1 MRSPL
6 QAFTWESRRARGE
19 NRESSASPAS
29 AAGPMSPGPDC
40 LYTDRSSRLG
50 HSCSNE
56 GVEMRYRPISV
67 FIFFGLLTAALPSFA
82 GEKHLLLGTWNVDV
96 SKLNT
101 PNPPASVTM
110 VLAEAGDGSYRM
122 TVDIVTR
129 DGKTIHA
136 GSPFKPDGSLFAVSG
151 SDELDVAT
159 FAMPNRKSLVM
170 GTALAGQSA
179 PYPRLDA
186 VRRRKLHDGNHR
198 RPHRW
203 KTPHIRTATWK
214 RAKRD

>member
-1 MRSPL
+1 
-6 QAFTWESRRARGE
+6 
-19 NRESSASPAS
+19 
-29 AAGPMSPGPDC
+29 
-40 LYTDRSSRLG
+40 
-50 HSCSNE
+50 
-56 GVEMRYRPISV
+56 MRYRPISV
-67 FIFFGLLTAALPSFA
+67 FIFFALLSRVAVLA
-82 GEKHLLLGTWNVDV
+82 GAENLLLGTWNVDV

-170 GTALAGQSA
+170 GAALAGQ
-179 PYPRLDA
+179 PRHTRVWTLSD
-186 VRRRKLHDGNHR
+186 DGSYMTETIVGHVDG
-198 RPHRW
+198 

>member
-1 MRSPL
+1 MLYRSI
-6 QAFTWESRRARGE
+6 A
-19 NRESSASPAS
+19 
-29 AAGPMSPGPDC
+29 
-40 LYTDRSSRLG
+40 
-50 HSCSNE
+50 
-56 GVEMRYRPISV
+56 V
-67 FIFFGLLTAALPSFA
+67 FIFFTLLAAASPSVA

-110 VLAEAGDGSYRM
+110 VLAEAGDGSYTM
-122 TVDIVTR
+122 SVDIVTR

-151 SDELDVAT
+151 SNELDVAT
-159 FAMPNRKSLVM
+159 FAMPNLKSLVM
-170 GTALAGQSA
+170 GAALGGQPSHT
-179 PYPRLDA
+179 RVWTLSD
-186 VRRRKLHDGNHR
+186 DGSYMTETIVGHVDG
-198 RPHRW
+198 